1 MRHHH
6 QNYVNHKML
15 EAKRPLLLFAK
26 NMGSG
31 FSFVAIIA
39 QRVGWLSILN
49 ILDVVPANKPAH
61 INIPSDAT
69 YGTCG

>member
-1 MRHHH
+1 
-6 QNYVNHKML
+6 
-15 EAKRPLLLFAK
+15 
-26 NMGSG
+26 MGSG

-49 ILDVVPANKPAH
+49 IPDVVPANKPAH